1 MPENPSVEILFN
13 DLMSRINYWRQE
25 ADLSYAETIGV
36 LDMIKMDLHAEATD
50 AHRET

>member
-1 MPENPSVEILFN
+1 MPDTPSVQVLFE
-13 DLMSRINYWRQE
+13 DLTARINYWRQE